1 MSIAA
6 VCLTSS
12 MSFAQVTYSGQAG
25 PPTNKLALWYSQAAT
40 SWMTSA
46 LLTVAENTV
55 HPVKVKTSRLSKNGD
70 GGNSGLL
77 NNDRNSRKW

>member
-12 MSFAQVTYSGQAG
+12 ISFAQVTYNGQAG
-25 PPTNKLALWYSQAAT
+25 PPANKLVSWYRQAAT
-40 SWMTSA
+40 NWMTSA
-46 LLTVAENTV
+46 LPTVAENTV

-77 NNDRNSRKW
+77 NNDRNFRKW